1 MKEKAKNI
9 FSVFKWGDLIIL
21 LILIVSLE
29 LAIYYFAK
37 PQEGGTVEIY
47 LDGKLYRSVSL
58 NQDTEIDINGHN
70 KVKIEGGEV
79 YMLYSDCDGGDCLKM
94 GKISKE
100 CCMIVCLPNM
110 VVVKIVSGDLDAI
123 T

>member
-21 LILIVSLE
+21 LILIVSLA

-47 LDGKLYRSVSL
+47 LDGKLYRSVPLS
-58 NQDTEIDINGHN
+58 DDAEIDIDGHN
-70 KVKIEGGEV
+70 KVKIEGGKV
-79 YMLYSDCDGGDCLKM
+79 YMHYSDCEGGDCLRQKS
-94 GKISKE
+94 ISKE
-100 CCMIVCLPNM
+100 GGLIVCLPNR
-110 VVVKIVSGDLDAI
+110 VVVKISSQDIDAI